1 MATST
6 ERQAPLSQRLLLVTG
21 KGGVGKSAVATAL
34 ATDAARGGRRVL
46 LVVQQPEP
54 AAHPQLAVTP
64 GYAPRNVA
72 PNLDLCSVDGHSALK
87 EYVHRAMPAAALY
100 DWFLDGRAMRHF
112 TAAAPGFDELMC
124 LGKLYDLVTES
135 AYQLVIFD
143 APATGHAA
151 LMLTVPRTTASAVRS
166 GPLHHNAVKIQRLLE
181 DQSRTCV
188 IAVTLAEE
196 MAVREALE
204 LTAKIGSELGIGV
217 GPIIVN
223 RTTPQLF
230 AAAEIDALQALH
242 GGSTALTRMI
252 TAATAR
258 FGRARVEAEHIAV
271 LAAQRDW
278 LVNVPHV
285 VLARHDGAA
294 LIDGMAEALHGLVTA
309 HG

>member
-34 ATDAARGGRRVL
+34 ATAAARAGRRVL
-46 LVVQQPEP
+46 LVVQQSEP
-54 AAHPQLAVTP
+54 AAHPQLGVTAD
-64 GYAPRNVA
+64 YAPRNVA
-72 PNLDLCSVDGHSALK
+72 AHLDLCSVDGHSALK
-87 EYVHRAMPAAALY
+87 EYVHRTMPGATLY

-135 AYQLVIFD
+135 DYQLVVFD

-151 LMLTVPRTTASAVRS
+151 LMLTVPRTTASAVRG
-166 GPLHHNAVKIQRLLE
+166 GPLHNNAVKIQRLLE
-181 DQSRTCV
+181 DPSRTCV

-204 LTAKIGSELGIGV
+204 LTAKIDSELGIGV

-223 RTTPQLF
+223 RTSRQLF
-230 AAAEIDALQALH
+230 AATEIDALQALR
-242 GGSTALTRMI
+242 GRSNALTRMI
-252 TAATAR
+252 AAATAR
-258 FGRARVEAEHIAV
+258 FGRARVEAEHIAM

-278 LVNVPHV
+278 LVEVPQV

-294 LIDGMAEALHGLVTA
+294 LIDGMVAALHGLVTTR
-309 HG
+309 G